1 MKKIM
6 LPLVFVALF
15 LSFSY
20 GQQPVNEQ
28 GDPLPHSIN
37 SPVVLPL
44 TGPLGELS
52 VIPAGDE
59 VEGDY
64 IGEMKFTR
72 NGQEVWVLNRATNNI
87 SVINWGG
94 QVIIHDIPV
103 GDMPMDIDFSE
114 NYAVVACHFSHDVY
128 FISLQ
133 NYSVEAVK
141 AVSAKPA
148 KVHVSQAGNIAVVG
162 CDEND
167 VAEVFDLN
175 TFEKILTIPDFP
187 VYLYKFAFITSNPRN
202 SVYFS
207 NFRITHDEAYV
218 ANGAGEDGLKFWNL
232 ATGALTATIP
242 QAGNSGQIELSVD
255 GSTLVAMEAANPGVV
270 TQVDVA
276 SQSFLKQIT
285 IPNTLSSTFSPPAVN
300 TDGSKALVPIL
311 SSDNTALLDFG
322 TESWAPVN
330 TGNTPDWVGRNEDG
344 SLFLAG
350 DYYLAVIDAE
360 TGAILSSLSGTSIQN
375 GAIGKGNRIVATD
388 PLRYESVQF
397 YKFEDPAALTYTGKS
412 NTGSYYEADAT
423 YSVKFTP
430 DEKKLL
436 AVNSLS
442 GTLSVID
449 VETEQLESI
458 VRLGKPETFHV
469 GVTADSKYALAPVRE
484 EDQVKIVDLETGSTI
499 LSAYSGGS
507 KPDQVFISPGGNLA
521 YVLNAG
527 GNDQIGVFDLEGA
540 TPSYQTNFFT
550 GNTGV
555 SWINYGL
562 RSDLKYTTDGYALLA
577 TPFDQRVQLIDLA
590 QHKVIGNLLVEGFP
604 LQIAIAPDET
614 YGHLAAVTLKDANA
628 IAIFSGEGEDWQL
641 INTYPCG
648 HNPTRIDFD
657 PLYRAFWV
665 VANDD
670 LKIQKFS
677 LETFSFEDEV
687 IYPDHTP
694 LAVRFDQAGRRFTLL
709 RSLDADY
716 LPHRLEVLAPGE
728 APVFYDLESLPGQYL
743 DLNPEGTLI
752 AIPHPA
758 TDEVTLLR
766 ETALGYEQT
775 VISTRPQ
782 LYRLF
787 PNPVADVLYFQLREG
802 NEHVNDVVF
811 RLFDANGKVLSEQ
824 TCGGTSFS
832 IARQAGWTA
841 GTYFYEI
848 NRRGE
853 RVQGGKVMLR

>member
-1 MKKIM
+1 MKKIT

-15 LSFSY
+15 FTLSHA
-20 GQQPVNEQ
+20 QQPADEHGNA
-28 GDPLPHSIN
+28 LPNSIDN
-37 SPVVLPL
+37 PVVLPL
-44 TGPLGELS
+44 AGPLGELS
-52 VIPAGDE
+52 TIPAGDE

-72 NGQEVWVLNRATNNI
+72 NGEEVWVLNRATNNI
-87 SVINWGG
+87 SVINWGA
-94 QVIIHDIPV
+94 QIIIHDIPV

-114 NYAVVACHFSHDVY
+114 NYAVVPCHFSHDVY

-133 NYSVEAVK
+133 DYSVKAVK
-141 AVSAKPA
+141 ATSAKPA
-148 KVHVSQAGNIAVVG
+148 KVHVSQGGNIAVVG

-218 ANGAGEDGLKFWNL
+218 ANGAGENGLQFWDL

-242 QAGNSGQIELSVD
+242 EAGNSGQIELSVD
-255 GSTLVAMEAANPGVV
+255 GSTLVAMKAANPGVV

-276 SQSFLKQIT
+276 SQSFLKQIS
-285 IPNTLSSTFSPPAVN
+285 IPTTLSSSFSPPAVN
-300 TDGSKALVPIL
+300 ANGRKALVPTL
-311 SSDNTALLDFG
+311 TGGNTALIDFE
-322 TESWAPVN
+322 TETWQYVN

-344 SLFLAG
+344 SLFIAG

-360 TGAILSSLSGTSIQN
+360 TGAILSSLNGTSIQN

-397 YKFEDPAALTYTGKS
+397 YKFENPTALTYSGKS

-430 DEKKLL
+430 DEQKLL

-442 GTLSVID
+442 GSLSVID
-449 VETEQLESI
+449 LETEQLEYI
-458 VRLGKPETFHV
+458 KRLGNPEVFHI
-469 GVTADSKYALAPVRE
+469 GVTANSKYVLAPVRE
-484 EDQVKIVDLETGSTI
+484 EDQVKIVDLETSDII

-507 KPDQVFISPGGNLA
+507 KPDQIFISPGGNLA

-527 GNDQIGVFDLEGA
+527 GSDQIGVFDLEGA

-590 QHKVIGNLLVEGFP
+590 QHKVIDNLLVEGFP
-604 LQIAIAPDET
+604 LQIAITPDET
-614 YGHLAAVTLKDANA
+614 YGHLAAVTLKDGNA
-628 IAIFSGEGEDWQL
+628 IALFSGQEEDWQL

-670 LKIQKFS
+670 LKIQQFS
-677 LETFSFEDEV
+677 LETFAFEDEV
-687 IYPDHTP
+687 FYPDHTP

-716 LPHRLEVLAPGE
+716 LPHRLEVVAPGE
-728 APVFYDLESLPGQYL
+728 APVFYDLASLPGQYL
-743 DLNPEGTLI
+743 DLNSEGALI

-766 ETALGYEQT
+766 ETPLGYEQT

-782 LYRLF
+782 PYRLF
-787 PNPVADVLYFQLREG
+787 PNPVAEALHFQQSEG
-802 NEHVNDVVF
+802 NEPISDVVF
-811 RLFDANGKVLSEQ
+811 RLFDANGKVLAEQ
-824 TCGGTSFS
+824 NCGGTSFS
-832 IARQAGWTA
+832 IQRQAGWTA
-841 GTYFYEI
+841 GSYFYEI
-848 NRRGE
+848 RREGE
-853 RVQGGKVMLR
+853 RVQSGKVMLR

>member
-1 MKKIM
+1 
-6 LPLVFVALF
+6 
-15 LSFSY
+15 
-20 GQQPVNEQ
+20 
-28 GDPLPHSIN
+28 
-37 SPVVLPL
+37 
-44 TGPLGELS
+44 LGELS
-52 VIPAGDE
+52 TIPAGDE

-72 NGQEVWVLNRATNNI
+72 NGNEIWALNRTTDNITVIDWAT
-87 SVINWGG
+87 
-94 QVIIHDIPV
+94 QTIIHDIPV

-207 NFRITHDEAYV
+207 NFRITPDEAYV
-218 ANGAGEDGLKFWNL
+218 ANGAGEDGLQFWDL
-232 ATGALTATIP
+232 ATGALSATIP
-242 QAGNSGQIELSVD
+242 EAGNSGQIELSVD
-255 GSTLVAMEAANPGVV
+255 GTTLVAMKAANPGVV
-270 TQVDVA
+270 TQIDVV
-276 SQSFLKQIT
+276 SQSFLKQMS
-285 IPNTLSSTFSPPAVN
+285 IPTTVSSSFSPPAVN
-300 TDGSKALVPIL
+300 ANGRKALVPTL
-311 SSDNTALLDFG
+311 SGGNTALIDFE
-322 TESWAPVN
+322 TETWQYVN

-344 SLFLAG
+344 SLFIAG

-360 TGAILSSLSGTSIQN
+360 TGAILSSLNGTSIQN

-388 PLRYESVQF
+388 PLRYEWLEF
-397 YKFEDPAALTYTGKS
+397 YEFENPGVLNAAGQA

-449 VETEQLESI
+449 VETEQLEAIIPLGSSEIFQVSI
-458 VRLGKPETFHV
+458 TPDGQ
-469 GVTADSKYALAPVRE
+469 YALVALRL
-484 EDQVKIVDLETGSTI
+484 EDKVAIVDLETHQVV
-499 LSAYSGGS
+499 AKVPSGGS
-507 KPDQVFISPGGNLA
+507 RPDQVFLPPFINYA
-521 YVLNAG
+521 YVVNAG
-527 GNDQIGVFDLEGA
+527 GADNIGVIALNGA
-540 TPSYQTNFFT
+540 NSSLFT
-550 GNTGV
+550 TIPIGNTGV
-555 SWINYGL
+555 SWTNYGI
-562 RSDLKYTTDGYALLA
+562 RSDLKFFNNYALLA
-577 TPFDQRVQLIDLA
+577 APFDNKIQVIDMQQHQVVQDIPL
-590 QHKVIGNLLVEGFP
+590 QGFP
-604 LQIAIAPDET
+604 LQISVNSSGNG
-614 YGHLAAVTLKDANA
+614 YYAAVTLKDAN
-628 IAIFSGEGEDWQL
+628 QL
-641 INTYPCG
+641 AVLKANGWIWEVVDIESCG
-648 HNPTRIDFD
+648 QNPTRTDM
-657 PLYRAFWV
+657 PNYSK
-665 VANDD
+665 
-670 LKIQKFS
+670 KISVISHGDKKVQTYSIIEGEFVS
-677 LETFSFEDEV
+677 EV
-687 IYPDHTP
+687 QFPGYTP
-694 LAVRFDQAGRRFTLL
+694 LAILHDIHNRAFTLWQ
-709 RSLDADY
+709 SDDPDSA
-716 LPHRLEVLAPGE
+716 PHRIGVGIDPED
-728 APVFYDLESLPGQYL
+728 PVFYDLPALPIHHFDINYW
-743 DLNPEGTLI
+743 GTLI

-766 ETALGYEQT
+766 EDMLYGYRQT
-775 VISTRPQ
+775 VISLRPQ
-782 LYRLF
+782 PYHFF
-787 PNPVADVLYFQLREG
+787 PNPVVDALHFQLRSG
-802 NEHVNDVVF
+802 NEPINDAVF

-832 IARQAGWTA
+832 ITRQAGWTA

-848 NRRGE
+848 IRRGE